1 MILWIDPW
9 VRKLGYAIITEEL
22 NIKDSGILLQKKE
35 SPNRE
40 DQFQRMIE
48 IEEYFKILF
57 KKYNIT
63 TICMEK
69 LYFTKYNQNNAEFVF
84 WIRAILITMAIHN
97 WCKILEF
104 SPIELKKYI
113 TGNGKA
119 EKMLVQKM
127 TMKLFKMQDIP
138 EYNDAADALGLAYL
152 AAKLK
157 DKATCY
163 QTKE

>member
-9 VRKLGYAIITEEL
+9 VRKLGYAIITEDL

-48 IEEYFKILF
+48 IEEYFNNLF
-57 KKYNIT
+57 KKNKIT
-63 TICMEK
+63 IISMEK

-84 WIRAILITMAIHN
+84 WIRAILIAMAIHH

-113 TGNGKA
+113 TWNSKA

-127 TMKLFKMQDIP
+127 IMKLFKLQDIP
-138 EYNDAADALGLAYL
+138 EYNDAADALWLAYL